1 MRAAAARRQCG
12 EQHAGLS
19 SAARRSPRVTMEG
32 MLTYSRRVAL
42 ALAVIQPVVLTWI
55 TVVLICLLG
64 YTLTAASPLLGDV
77 TWQGAA
83 RLGGSLWLLA
93 LGSPLVTA
101 GGHIG
106 LMPLLL
112 TALIAWLTVRFLRAI
127 VVEDWWDVA
136 IATLSG
142 AGSAGVIC
150 LFSLPQSSLL
160 HALVGGAV
168 LGFLASQCAW
178 LERPAWPGVA
188 ILERGW
194 RLIAPLAATLGAVS
208 LLLVLIALALGFGQV
223 RALHVAYLTDLTG
236 TILFTLTQLLF
247 APALAVWALAYVTG
261 AGFTVG
267 SGAVFSALGG
277 SFAPIPGLPVFGL
290 LPDPALRPAWLLI
303 IPILTG
309 LLWGIIRSLR
319 PRDWLSAAVGALEL
333 LVLVALAGQFATG
346 GIGPGRMLEVGTRA
360 PLLTGCVALTVLLPF
375 ALGYGARDFWT
386 WVRACWERYRVRR
399 ALRPAAQQ
407 NDDAAQPAAPT
418 SATTVAP
425 GGGAAPEQAAGET
438 AAEPGGE
445 SALTPDAS
453 ATAPTAATAPAAPAA
468 PAATLHS
475 VPTATTAPE
484 PASSQPAA
492 ADWEERGKSEEK

>member
-1 MRAAAARRQCG
+1 
-12 EQHAGLS
+12 
-19 SAARRSPRVTMEG
+19 MEG

-142 AGSAGVIC
+142 AGSAAVIC

-223 RALHVAYLTDLTG
+223 RALHAAYLTDLTG

-303 IPILTG
+303 IPILIG
-309 LLWGIIRSLR
+309 LTWGVIRSLR
-319 PRDWLSAAVGALEL
+319 PREWVSAAVGALEL
-333 LVLVALAGQFATG
+333 LVIVALAGQFATG
-346 GIGPGRMLEVGTRA
+346 GIGPGRMLEVGTDA

-399 ALRPAAQQ
+399 ALRGTTATGH
-407 NDDAAQPAAPT
+407 DDAAHFTEPT
-418 SATTVAP
+418 SAVTVTP
-425 GGGAAPEQAAGET
+425 SGAEAR
-438 AAEPGGE
+438 GGE
-445 SALTPDAS
+445 S
-453 ATAPTAATAPAAPAA
+453 APTAATAPATPAVPAA
-468 PAATLHS
+468 PAVTTAPTA
-475 VPTATTAPE
+475 PTATTASE
-484 PASSQPAA
+484 AATSQPAA
-492 ADWEERGKSEEK
+492 ADWEESGKSEEK

>member
-1 MRAAAARRQCG
+1 
-12 EQHAGLS
+12 
-19 SAARRSPRVTMEG
+19 

-42 ALAVIQPVVLTWI
+42 ALAVIQPVILTWI

-93 LGSPLVTA
+93 LGTPLVTA

-150 LFSLPQSSLL
+150 LLSLPQSSLL

-168 LGFLASQCAW
+168 LGFAASQCAW

-194 RLIAPLAATLGAVS
+194 RLIAPLAATLAAVS
-208 LLLVLIALALGFGQV
+208 LLLVLAAVVLGFGRAQ
-223 RALHVAYLTDLTG
+223 ALHAAYLTDLTG

-309 LLWGIIRSLR
+309 LVWGIIRSLR

-386 WVRACWERYRVRR
+386 WVRALWERYRVRR
-399 ALRPAAQQ
+399 ALRPAPQQ
-407 NDDAAQPAAPT
+407 NDAAAHSAAPT
-418 SATTVAP
+418 AATAKP
-425 GGGAAPEQAAGET
+425 GGDAAPEQAAET
-438 AAEPGGE
+438 AAVPGGE
-445 SALTPDAS
+445 SALTADAS
-453 ATAPTAATAPAAPAA
+453 ATAPTAATAPAAPAVTA
-468 PAATLHS
+468 PAAPAASLHS
-475 VPTATTAPE
+475 VPTAATAPE

>member
-1 MRAAAARRQCG
+1 
-12 EQHAGLS
+12 
-19 SAARRSPRVTMEG
+19 MEG

-106 LMPLLL
+106 LMPLFL
-112 TALIAWLTVRFLRAI
+112 TALIAWLTVRFLRSI
-127 VVEDWWDVA
+127 VVEDWWDVL

-142 AGSAGVIC
+142 AGSTGVIC

-194 RLIAPLAATLGAVS
+194 RLIAPLATTLGAVS
-208 LLLVLIALALGFGQV
+208 ILLVLSALALGFGQV
-223 RALHVAYLTDLTG
+223 RALHAAYLTDLTG

-277 SFAPIPGLPVFGL
+277 SFAPIPGLPIFGL

-303 IPILTG
+303 IPVLTG
-309 LLWGIIRSLR
+309 LTWGVIRSLR
-319 PRDWLSAAVGALEL
+319 PRDWVSAGVGALEL
-333 LVLVALAGQFATG
+333 LVIVALAGQVATG
-346 GIGPGRMLEVGTRA
+346 GIGPGRMLEVGTDA
-360 PLLTGCVALTVLLPF
+360 PLFTGCVALTVLLPF

-386 WVRACWERYRVRR
+386 WVRGCWERYRVRR
-399 ALRPAAQQ
+399 ALRPSVAKR
-407 NDDAAQPAAPT
+407 NDAAAQPEVAT
-418 SATTVAP
+418 SATSVPPAGTVSTEQVTP
-425 GGGAAPEQAAGET
+425 GQAVPEQATPEDAEVAGGQSALTADATATASTAPTAVT
-438 AAEPGGE
+438 AAEP
-445 SALTPDAS
+445 
-453 ATAPTAATAPAAPAA
+453 APAP
-468 PAATLHS
+468 
-475 VPTATTAPE
+475 
-484 PASSQPAA
+484 PAA

>member
-1 MRAAAARRQCG
+1 
-12 EQHAGLS
+12 
-19 SAARRSPRVTMEG
+19 

-93 LGSPLVTA
+93 LGTPLVTA

-188 ILERGW
+188 FLERGW
-194 RLIAPLAATLGAVS
+194 RLIAPLTATLGAVS

-303 IPILTG
+303 IPILIG
-309 LLWGIIRSLR
+309 LTWGVIRSLR
-319 PRDWLSAAVGALEL
+319 PREWASAAVGALEL
-333 LVLVALAGQFATG
+333 LVIVALAGQFATG

-399 ALRPAAQQ
+399 ALRTAAQQ
-407 NDDAAQPAAPT
+407 NNDAHLAEPT
-418 SATTVAP
+418 SATTVTP
-425 GGGAAPEQAAGET
+425 SGAEA
-438 AAEPGGE
+438 PGGE

-475 VPTATTAPE
+475 VPTAATAAE

>member
-1 MRAAAARRQCG
+1 
-12 EQHAGLS
+12 
-19 SAARRSPRVTMEG
+19 

-93 LGSPLVTA
+93 LGTPLVTA

-150 LFSLPQSSLL
+150 LLSLPQSSLL

-168 LGFLASQCAW
+168 LGFAASQCAW

-194 RLIAPLAATLGAVS
+194 RLIAPLAATLAALS
-208 LLLVLIALALGFGQV
+208 LLLVLAAAVLGFGRAQ
-223 RALHVAYLTDLTG
+223 ALHAAYLTDLTG

-309 LLWGIIRSLR
+309 LAWGVIRSLR
-319 PRDWLSAAVGALEL
+319 PRDWVSAAVGALEL

-386 WVRACWERYRVRR
+386 WVRALWERYRVRR
-399 ALRPAAQQ
+399 ALRPAPQQ
-407 NDDAAQPAAPT
+407 HDAAAHSAAPT
-418 SATTVAP
+418 FATTVTP
-425 GGGAAPEQAAGET
+425 GDAAMEQAAPEHSEA
-438 AAEPGGE
+438 PGGE
-445 SALTPDAS
+445 SALTADAS
-453 ATAPTAATAPAAPAA
+453 ATAPTAATAPAAPTA
-468 PAATLHS
+468 PAATAPAAPSTTLHS
-475 VPTATTAPE
+475 VPTAAIAPE

>member
-1 MRAAAARRQCG
+1 
-12 EQHAGLS
+12 
-19 SAARRSPRVTMEG
+19 

-93 LGSPLVTA
+93 LGTPLVSA

-150 LFSLPQSSLL
+150 LLSLPQSSLL

-168 LGFLASQCAW
+168 LSFAASQCAW

-194 RLIAPLAATLGAVS
+194 RLIAPLAATLAALS
-208 LLLVLIALALGFGQV
+208 LLLVLAAVVLGFGRAQ
-223 RALHVAYLTDLTG
+223 ALHAAYLTDLTG

-247 APALAVWALAYVTG
+247 APALLVWALAYVTG

-309 LLWGIIRSLR
+309 LAWGVIRSLR
-319 PRDWLSAAVGALEL
+319 PRDWVSAAVGALEL

-375 ALGYGARDFWT
+375 ALGYGARDFWM
-386 WVRACWERYRVRR
+386 WVRALWERYSGT
-399 ALRPAAQQ
+399 ARPAPRRTAERRRRPLRSGRFRHHRG
-407 NDDAAQPAAPT
+407 AWRRC
-418 SATTVAP
+418 
-425 GGGAAPEQAAGET
+425 GGGAGRAGDRRS
-438 AAEPGGE
+438 AGRGE
-445 SALTPDAS
+445 RTHRGCQRHRAHGCHGASRADGTGCHCASRAVHHPALGSHRGYRCGTSIFSAG
-453 ATAPTAATAPAAPAA
+453 
-468 PAATLHS
+468 
-475 VPTATTAPE
+475 
-484 PASSQPAA
+484 
-492 ADWEERGKSEEK
+492 RR